1 MRILC
6 VEDEP
11 AIAAA
16 IRDALVREGHAV
28 DHVTRGDEA
37 LDWLQAYPY
46 DLVILDLVL
55 PGMDGMDVCRQIRA
69 RGLNTPV
76 LMVTALD
83 RVDDRVRGLDTG
95 ADDYLSKPF
104 AMNELLARVR
114 ALLRRDSPGR
124 DPVLRVADLEL
135 EPATLT
141 VRRDGN
147 PIRLTAREF
156 ALLELL
162 ARHPG
167 RIFSRDRIID
177 AIWDADFTAESNIVE
192 VYIRSVRRKIDG
204 GRRDGLIETIRGAGY
219 RLRTDTVEA

>member
-28 DHVTRGDEA
+28 DHVTRGDEV
-37 LDWLQAYPY
+37 LDWLAAYTY

-55 PGMDGMDVCRQIRA
+55 PGMEGMDVCRQIRA

-83 RVDDRVRGLDTG
+83 QVEDRVRGLDTG

-114 ALLRRDSPGR
+114 ALLRRDSPAR

-147 PIRLTAREF
+147 LIRLTAREF

-177 AIWDADFTAESNIVE
+177 AIWDADFAAGSNIVE
-192 VYIRSVRRKIDG
+192 VYIRSVRRKVD
-204 GRRDGLIETIRGAGY
+204 RDRGDSLIETIRGAGY
-219 RLRTDTVEA
+219 RLRADVVEA

>member
-1 MRILC
+1 VRILC